1 VIANFIRRVVPK
13 RFRPIGYLEHL
24 VSTNTADCVNGGPFA
39 GMRYIHGAVGSAY
52 VPKLL
57 GIYERELNACIEQAC
72 ALNFPLIVDI
82 GAAEG
87 YYAVGMALRNPDA
100 RIVAF
105 EMEGRGRKALQEM
118 AKLNELGPRIEI
130 HEKCGCDDLQSIL
143 TDLKRALVICD
154 VEGNEDELLNPV
166 VIPTLART
174 HVLVETHD
182 FVLRGITESLIQR
195 FSPTHDIQR
204 IWQQPRQRADMPY
217 RAIGATLLPRRYLD
231 WAVSEWRP
239 ERMSWLWME
248 PRRVNGAA

>member
-1 VIANFIRRVVPK
+1 MIANLIRRVVPK

-24 VSTNTADCVNGGPFA
+24 VSKNTDGRVNAGPFA
-39 GMRYIHGAVGSAY
+39 GMRYIQGAVGSAY

-57 GIYERELNACIEQAC
+57 GIYERELNACIEEAC
-72 ALNFPLIVDI
+72 ALNFPLIVDV

-105 EMEGRGRKALQEM
+105 EMEERGREALREM
-118 AKLNELGPRIEI
+118 ARLNDLTSRIEI
-130 HEKCGCDDLQSIL
+130 REKCSSGDLRSML
-143 TDLKRALVICD
+143 SDLKRVLVICD
-154 VEGNEDELLNPV
+154 VEGDENELLNSV
-166 VIPTLART
+166 AIPTLAHA

-204 IWQQPRQRADMPY
+204 IWQQPRHRADMPY
-217 RAIGATLLPRRYLD
+217 RAIGTTLLPRRYLD

-239 ERMSWLWME
+239 ERMSWLWMQ
-248 PRRVNGAA
+248 PRKND